1 MSENT
6 ERSIPIKAVILDLDG
21 TVALFNL
28 DYKTVRALVKG
39 YLMNRG
45 VPGSILSLKE
55 SVFEMLRKTEMWA
68 EHSGKSTKFLNEV
81 LGDASDITERFEL
94 EAAANTSLLP
104 GVVDTLKTL
113 KEMGLKIGLCTINS
127 EKSVNRILQ
136 RFSIAALFDVVI
148 SRNQVR
154 HVKPDPEHLRA
165 VLKVLDVSPEET
177 VVVGDSRVDMQSAK
191 DLEAVA
197 VGLPTGVSTVEQLMS
212 SGADYVVTSMGDL
225 PVLLARLNKAEAEV
239 REK

>member
-1 MSENT
+1 MS
-6 ERSIPIKAVILDLDG
+6 
-21 TVALFNL
+21 
-28 DYKTVRALVKG
+28 
-39 YLMNRG
+39 RG

-68 EHSGKSTKFLNEV
+68 EHSGKSTKFLGEV

-177 VVVGDSRVDMQSAK
+177 VVVGDSRVDMQSAR

>member
-1 MSENT
+1 M
-6 ERSIPIKAVILDLDG
+6 PIKAVILDLDG

-28 DYKTVRALVKG
+28 DFKTVRALVKG

-68 EHSGKSTKFLNEV
+68 EHSGKSAKFLDEV

-104 GVVDTLKTL
+104 GVMGTLKAL
-113 KEMGLKIGLCTINS
+113 REMGLKTGLCTINS
-127 EKSVNRILQ
+127 ENSVNRILQ

-154 HVKPDPEHLRA
+154 HVKPNPEHLA
-165 VLKVLDVSPEET
+165 AALKVLGVPPEET

-191 DLEAVA
+191 ELEAVA
-197 VGLPTGVSTVEQLMS
+197 VGLPTGVSTVEQLMN
-212 SGADYVVTSMGDL
+212 SGADYVVTSMVDL
-225 PVLLARLNKAEAEV
+225 PVLLARLNNAQAEV
-239 REK
+239 HEKIMRD

>member
-1 MSENT
+1 M
-6 ERSIPIKAVILDLDG
+6 PIKAVILDLDG

-28 DYKTVRALVKG
+28 DFKTVRALVKG

-68 EHSGKSTKFLNEV
+68 EHSGKSEKFLDEV

-104 GVVDTLKTL
+104 GVMDTLKAL
-113 KEMGLKIGLCTINS
+113 REMGLKTGLCTINS
-127 EKSVNRILQ
+127 ENSVNRILQ
-136 RFSIAALFDVVI
+136 RFSITALFDVVI

-154 HVKPDPEHLRA
+154 HVKPNPEHLA
-165 VLKVLDVSPEET
+165 AALKVLGVPPEET
-177 VVVGDSRVDMQSAK
+177 MVVGDSRADMQSAK
-191 DLEAVA
+191 ELEAVA
-197 VGLPTGVSTVEQLMS
+197 VGLPTGVSTVEQLMN
-212 SGADYVVTSMGDL
+212 SGADYVVTSMVDL
-225 PVLLARLNKAEAEV
+225 PVLLARLNNAQAEV
-239 REK
+239 HEKIMRD